1 MDKVCLKWGGFE
13 KNIRESFKELREN
26 QNHFD
31 VTLATDDDQQIQA
44 HKIILS
50 AGSNFFSKILTKT
63 KHPSPF
69 LYLKGIKMS
78 ELERVVDFLYTG
90 EANIVQEDLN
100 TFLTTAEELQVKGLQ
115 NNGRPKIQK
124 QGSDELDNKVD
135 FVNSNSENGKIHHS
149 KNTDGSFDSLEE
161 PAVTTGN
168 EELLIVQTK
177 EEVEINAELD
187 IQINQMMEKS
197 EKVWKCK
204 VCGKRSI
211 KQEIK
216 VHVETYIE
224 GLEFSCQICNKTSA
238 TRGSLQSH
246 ISNYHSG
253 TSFKCHICS
262 KSWVTRNAFNK
273 HNRVFHKQ

>member
-13 KNIRESFKELREN
+13 KNIRETFRELRKN

-31 VTLATDDDQQIQA
+31 VTLATDDDRELQA

-50 AGSNFFSKILTKT
+50 AGSHFFSKILTKT

-69 LYLKGIKMS
+69 LYLKGITMS
-78 ELERVVDFLYTG
+78 ELEKVVDFLYTG

-100 TFLTTAEELQVKGLQ
+100 AFLTTAEELQVKGLE

-177 EEVEINAELD
+177 EEVEIN
-187 IQINQMMEKS
+187 
-197 EKVWKCK
+197 KV
-204 VCGKRSI
+204 
-211 KQEIK
+211 
-216 VHVETYIE
+216 Y
-224 GLEFSCQICNKTSA
+224 
-238 TRGSLQSH
+238 
-246 ISNYHSG
+246 
-253 TSFKCHICS
+253 
-262 KSWVTRNAFNK
+262 
-273 HNRVFHKQ
+273 